1 MRRIICLLLLLACL
15 CTASAQQAPA
25 FAHYWDMLPQFNAG
39 AVGNNEQLRITAA
52 YQAHNVGFEDAGGTM
67 YAGADMAF
75 ALGKTRHG
83 VGLVFEKDA
92 IGLFAHQRFCAQY
105 AYQQRLF
112 GGRLGIGVEVDML
125 NEKVDGS
132 KADLIDPN
140 DPAFP
145 ASEMT
150 GSKFDVS
157 VGLFYQRKGLQVGLS
172 AAHLTNPTI
181 FMGETNEIKVKS
193 LYNFYAAYNIKTKNP
208 LFIIAPS
215 TMLRYDGQEFRAD
228 ITARLLYAKDKQ
240 RLYGGLTYSPM
251 HSVTGFVG
259 GRFHGIDISYSYEAN
274 TEGIG
279 LLHGNHEVTLGYT
292 LDLNLSKKGKNLHRS
307 VRFL

>member
-1 MRRIICLLLLLACL
+1 MATPYPHTSMRRIISLLLLLACL

-112 GGRLGIGVEVDML
+112 GGKLGIGVEVDML

-145 ASEMT
+145 AS
-150 GSKFDVS
+150 
-157 VGLFYQRKGLQVGLS
+157 
-172 AAHLTNPTI
+172 
-181 FMGETNEIKVKS
+181 
-193 LYNFYAAYNIKTKNP
+193 
-208 LFIIAPS
+208 
-215 TMLRYDGQEFRAD
+215 
-228 ITARLLYAKDKQ
+228 
-240 RLYGGLTYSPM
+240 
-251 HSVTGFVG
+251 
-259 GRFHGIDISYSYEAN
+259 
-274 TEGIG
+274 
-279 LLHGNHEVTLGYT
+279 
-292 LDLNLSKKGKNLHRS
+292 
-307 VRFL
+307 

>member
-1 MRRIICLLLLLACL
+1 MRRIISLLLLCACL
-15 CTASAQQAPA
+15 RTASAQQAPA

-39 AVGNNEQLRITAA
+39 AVGRNDQLRITAA
-52 YQAHNVGFEDAGGTM
+52 YQAHNMGFDDAGGTM

-83 VGLVFEKDA
+83 VGLVFENDA
-92 IGLFAHQRFCAQY
+92 IGLFSHQRFCAQY

-145 ASEMT
+145 SSEMT

-157 VGLFYQRKGLQVGLS
+157 VGLFYQRKGLEVGLS
-172 AAHLTNPTI
+172 AAHLTSPTI
-181 FMGETNEIKVKS
+181 LMGETNEIKVES

-208 LFIIAPS
+208 LFNIVPS

-228 ITARLLYAKDKQ
+228 ITARLLYAKDTQ
-240 RLYGGLTYSPM
+240 RLYGGVTYSPM

-259 GRFHGIDISYSYEAN
+259 GRFHGIDLSYSYEAN

>member
-1 MRRIICLLLLLACL
+1 MRRIISLLLLCACL
-15 CTASAQQAPA
+15 RTASAQQAPA

-39 AVGNNEQLRITAA
+39 AVGRNDQLRITAA
-52 YQAHNVGFEDAGGTM
+52 YQAHNMGFDDAGGTM

-83 VGLVFEKDA
+83 VGLVFENDA
-92 IGLFAHQRFCAQY
+92 IGLFSHQRFCAQY

-145 ASEMT
+145 SSEMT

-157 VGLFYQRKGLQVGLS
+157 VGLFYQRKGLEVGLS
-172 AAHLTNPTI
+172 AAHLTSPTI
-181 FMGETNEIKVKS
+181 LMGETNEIKVKS

-208 LFIIAPS
+208 LFNIVPS

-228 ITARLLYAKDKQ
+228 ITARLLYAKDAQ
-240 RLYGGLTYSPM
+240 RLYGGVTYSPM

-259 GRFHGIDISYSYEAN
+259 GRFHGIDLSYSYEAN

>member
-1 MRRIICLLLLLACL
+1 MQKGADPEEKLTRGEFADYLAKL
-15 CTASAQQAPA
+15 CG
-25 FAHYWDMLPQFNAG
+25 YNINAERKEIFSD
-39 AVGNNEQLRITAA
+39 VT
-52 YQAHNVGFEDAGGTM
+52 GGTM

-172 AAHLTNPTI
+172 AAHLTSPTI

-193 LYNFYAAYNIKTKNP
+193 LYNFLN
-208 LFIIAPS
+208 
-215 TMLRYDGQEFRAD
+215 D
-228 ITARLLYAKDKQ
+228 I
-240 RLYGGLTYSPM
+240 
-251 HSVTGFVG
+251 
-259 GRFHGIDISYSYEAN
+259 
-274 TEGIG
+274 
-279 LLHGNHEVTLGYT
+279 
-292 LDLNLSKKGKNLHRS
+292 
-307 VRFL
+307 